1 MDEVQDYFYLIKDLP
16 DEVFMKNHFLK
27 TGTYILVDLENNQKE
42 IYHINSENQAD
53 QTFDLI
59 RMYDYY
65 SQIINTNKCIDK
77 KKLIHSNNY
86 LSFLCKKEALPRI
99 TNQIIDG
106 YYEVLE
112 DPARKYGDIDIYQLV
127 VEQLPDIDH
136 KKLHQCKTWVKEW
149 IHDIEIKGK
158 GYLKIFFR
166 DSLQTYQQEN
176 LRYLVPNIFLNNQY
190 NQEIAGKLVG
200 VPSGN
205 FNLNAKKPFLLQ
217 KTKKIELP
225 ILSSI
230 EDALLRRKLQSLFS
244 SFTLQAK
251 QNIFISKS
259 DIISFKNGKLPEKK
273 IKGYFVKVI
282 PGKLENPILE
292 EDTISYTPKLKKNL
306 IYKNYIDSDGE
317 NKEYPYGL
325 VIETAEELLHMV
337 DSIYFSGQLINN
349 MFLPED
355 RITSSSSSL
364 ANFIRYFS
372 KIFGDWLYKGLEPR
386 NIKTLHQRTLDLIM
400 DNIAAGYTFR
410 AAQQM
415 NLMYS
420 IEELLQEGDAI

>member
-1 MDEVQDYFYLIKDLP
+1 M
-16 DEVFMKNHFLK
+16 
-27 TGTYILVDLENNQKE
+27 
-42 IYHINSENQAD
+42 
-53 QTFDLI
+53 
-59 RMYDYY
+59 
-65 SQIINTNKCIDK
+65 
-77 KKLIHSNNY
+77 
-86 LSFLCKKEALPRI
+86 
-99 TNQIIDG
+99 
-106 YYEVLE
+106 
-112 DPARKYGDIDIYQLV
+112 
-127 VEQLPDIDH
+127 
-136 KKLHQCKTWVKEW
+136 
-149 IHDIEIKGK
+149 
-158 GYLKIFFR
+158 
-166 DSLQTYQQEN
+166 
-176 LRYLVPNIFLNNQY
+176 
-190 NQEIAGKLVG
+190 
-200 VPSGN
+200 
-205 FNLNAKKPFLLQ
+205 
-217 KTKKIELP
+217 
-225 ILSSI
+225 
-230 EDALLRRKLQSLFS
+230 
-244 SFTLQAK
+244 
-251 QNIFISKS
+251 
-259 DIISFKNGKLPEKK
+259 
-273 IKGYFVKVI
+273 
-282 PGKLENPILE
+282 E